1 MPDALRSFEVLVQ
14 HPPAGSPSCCRRR
27 HYCSHRSSLLL
38 IRAAALA
45 SYEPLS
51 APQMRPPSIEHL
63 PKHALLEWTV
73 LKEHRER
80 VVYKTAFE
88 SPFWENHSCHLSKR
102 LCLSSQKIQ
111 GGGASRPLHE
121 LRERRP
127 RRLAEESL
135 KKAEQEKATHR
146 SRAGRHPARM
156 EATNPTGQI
165 MPLAGPSMVLQM
177 PNPTDMEVD
186 VEDTLADPRGTCRE
200 ERMQTSSTVA
210 LHIAHANHRSCGR
223 ASPADGQWMFR
234 RFVITRPLY
243 PACAFSDFE
252 DDFDGGDLN

>member
-1 MPDALRSFEVLVQ
+1 MN
-14 HPPAGSPSCCRRR
+14 
-27 HYCSHRSSLLL
+27 Y
-38 IRAAALA
+38 A
-45 SYEPLS
+45 S
-51 APQMRPPSIEHL
+51 
-63 PKHALLEWTV
+63 
-73 LKEHRER
+73 
-80 VVYKTAFE
+80 
-88 SPFWENHSCHLSKR
+88 
-102 LCLSSQKIQ
+102 
-111 GGGASRPLHE
+111 GGGAWPK
-121 LRERRP
+121 
-127 RRLAEESL
+127 ESQ
-135 KKAEQEKATHR
+135 KKAGEQEKATHR

-186 VEDTLADPRGTCRE
+186 VEDTLADHEAPVEKTDADFFNG
-200 ERMQTSSTVA
+200 A

-252 DDFDGGDLN
+252 DDFDDEDLN